1 MLVKLSIILIYLFS
15 SQIASSKSL
24 FSFEKKNIC
33 SQEKQESTNECLIH
47 CILDRIYE
55 TDSINEKVIN
65 NQTFPYLK
73 ETLKYKLFLFQIKVQ
88 PVANSPPAFHT

>member
-24 FSFEKKNIC
+24 LVLRKKIFVLKK
-33 SQEKQESTNECLIH
+33 KQRSTNECLIH
-47 CILDRIYE
+47 CILDGIYE

-73 ETLKYKLFLFQIKVQ
+73 ETF
-88 PVANSPPAFHT
+88 